1 MTLPAALS
9 ADAQSLAPGDVVV
22 LFDIDTAPL
31 GGSDVWYLCAG
42 TINGAL
48 PAWRGHI
55 YTPFPLEASGF
66 EWAGRGALP
75 KPRLTVGNVA
85 GLLLPAVIQYNDLV
99 GARVTRWKTLV
110 KYLDGQPAADPNS
123 CFIPDIYFIDR
134 KSQQTKG
141 LIEFELAAAL
151 DQQGVMLPRRQLIR
165 DNCSETY
172 RRWNGTAFVYG
183 TCPYAGAARFTSK
196 DAPTVDPAADRCS
209 KRLTGCQAR
218 FGTANELPFSGF
230 PGISRTR

>member
-1 MTLPAALS
+1 MTLTPALS
-9 ADAQSLAPGDVVV
+9 ADAQALSPGDIVV

-31 GGSDVWYLCAG
+31 GGNDVWYLCAG
-42 TINGAL
+42 TINGAM
-48 PAWRGHI
+48 PAWRGHT

-75 KPRLTVGNVA
+75 KPRLMVGNVA

-99 GARVTRWKTLV
+99 GAKVTRWKTLV
-110 KYLDGQPAADPNS
+110 KYLDGQPGADPNS

-196 DAPTVDPAADRCS
+196 DVSTADPAADRCS

-218 FGTANELPFSGF
+218 FGAANELPFSGF

>member
-1 MTLPAALS
+1 MTLSAAIS

-99 GARVTRWKTLV
+99 GAKVTRWKTLV

-123 CFIPDIYFIDR
+123 SFIPDIYFIDR

-165 DNCSETY
+165 DSCSETY

-218 FGTANELPFSGF
+218 FGVANELPFSGF

>member
-1 MTLPAALS
+1 MTLSATLS

-22 LFDIDTAPL
+22 LFDIDTSPL
-31 GGSDVWYLCAG
+31 GGSDTWYLCAG
-42 TINGAL
+42 TINGAM
-48 PAWRGHI
+48 PAWRGHT

-75 KPRLTVGNVA
+75 KPKLTVGNVA

-99 GARVTRWKTLV
+99 GAKVTRWKTLA
-110 KYLDGQPAADPNS
+110 KYLDGQPNADPNS

-141 LIEFELAAAL
+141 VIEFELAAAL

-183 TCPYAGAARFTSK
+183 TCPYAGAAKFTGK
-196 DAPTVDPAADRCS
+196 DVSTTDPAADRCS

-218 FGTANELPFSGF
+218 FGAANELPFSGF
-230 PGISRTR
+230 PGISKTR